1 MLYYYYSAIRQKYY
15 KNVILMVLEYDLRGF
30 ALHSFCVNDL
40 RFQYIYIVIIIWQIS
55 LWNIYLLRS
64 AH

>member
-55 LWNIYLLRS
+55 L
-64 AH
+64 